1 MLIGI
6 EWTLKEPGIKVTN
19 PQALAVQDEY
29 GSYYR
34 LPEIVFA
41 ASYEVSEFDYFPV
54 ITAYVGDRQVL
65 RRAYRE
71 MESATDALEFAVNEI
86 ESVIGG
92 IDEEDYYT
100 CWTLKSW
107 SNEIKKTLDK
117 LEKA

>member
-6 EWTLKEPGIKVTN
+6 EWTLKKPGVKATN
-19 PQALAVQDEY
+19 PQLLAVQDEY

-34 LPEIVFA
+34 LPEIVFV
-41 ASYEVSEFDYFPV
+41 ASYEVAEFDYFPIV
-54 ITAYVGDRQVL
+54 TAYVGDRQVL

-71 MESATDALEFAVNEI
+71 KETAIEALDFAVNEI